1 MSKGK
6 RGAPRGNNRVGAA
19 MADRERARCRV
30 AHLGH
35 ERGNSRSTNSQNA
48 KSARPLMRNG
58 PSRRG
63 HWLGPLF
70 LKVRVG
76 GRRSPAR
83 TIQAALSAAML
94 QITIS
99 HNLMFLCRRPT
110 LCGRCRLT
118 VVHRNLS
125 DEPMNGAW
133 GGGRGSP
140 GVSKRWLNALTMAGS
155 HGSAEVPN
163 TSAALIK
170 SASQAVLGSAL
181 DTERPTK
188 IPVSASD
195 TRRKHEPRRC

>member
-1 MSKGK
+1 
-6 RGAPRGNNRVGAA
+6 

-48 KSARPLMRNG
+48 KSARPLIGNG

-99 HNLMFLCRRPT
+99 HNSEFVCRAFYS
-110 LCGRCRLT
+110 RCRLT
-118 VVHRNLS
+118 VVQARRFTLAGLFASQRPSSLAGNPAGYWRPAARRPCRRS
-125 DEPMNGAW
+125 VIQDRKS
-133 GGGRGSP
+133 GRGRATYRP
-140 GVSKRWLNALTMAGS
+140 RWPAILRCASTGS
-155 HGSAEVPN
+155 LSR
-163 TSAALIK
+163 T
-170 SASQAVLGSAL
+170 Q
-181 DTERPTK
+181 
-188 IPVSASD
+188 
-195 TRRKHEPRRC
+195 